1 MTPLQ
6 IFVLLKTH
14 VHGQTTL
21 DINETWRKQTME
33 LDEAGMVAV
42 YPDGKVLPTEKGRA
56 FVDIVCMLPYPT
68 AAWSLPVA
76 NMNLIAPHRGTTP

>member
-6 IFVLLKTH
+6 LSVLVKTC
-14 VHGQTTL
+14 VHSETQL
-21 DINETWRKQTME
+21 DRNETWKDQTLALE
-33 LDEAGMVAV
+33 AAGMLSVTD
-42 YPDGKVLPTEKGRA
+42 DGKVYPTAKGQA

-76 NMNLIAPHRGTTP
+76 NMNLIAPSKGD